1 MLKNRLFAVLPII
14 MIMLSGCTDKND
26 SSFYSKDV
34 FAMDTFMTIKA
45 YGENAQTAADL
56 AEKEIMRLDSLL
68 SVNAPESDI
77 SRINNSSNGAV
88 VSADTI
94 KIMQKA
100 AEISE
105 KTEGALDITVYPIL
119 SEWGFTTGKYSV
131 PSKERISE
139 LLKNVDYKNVRIDE
153 EKSTV
158 YVPENTYTEL
168 GSAAKGYTGD
178 RVRDILKRNG
188 VKSGIINLGGNVCA
202 IGRKPDGSKW
212 IVGIKDPDDTEKVI
226 CTVKAE
232 DESVITSGNY
242 ERFFIGEDGHIY
254 GHIIDTRTG
263 YPVDDNGLLSVT
275 IIGAD
280 GTMCD
285 ALSTALFAMGKERAL
300 DFCRHESGF
309 EAVFVGSDRKLY
321 ITSGISRDVEP
332 SENIDTEVIER

>member
-119 SEWGFTTGKYSV
+119 SEWGFTKKKKKALYMYPRTH
-131 PSKERISE
+131 IQC
-139 LLKNVDYKNVRIDE
+139 
-153 EKSTV
+153 
-158 YVPENTYTEL
+158 L
-168 GSAAKGYTGD
+168 GLPQ
-178 RVRDILKRNG
+178 RDIP
-188 VKSGIINLGGNVCA
+188 A
-202 IGRKPDGSKW
+202 
-212 IVGIKDPDDTEKVI
+212 TE
-226 CTVKAE
+226 
-232 DESVITSGNY
+232 
-242 ERFFIGEDGHIY
+242 
-254 GHIIDTRTG
+254 
-263 YPVDDNGLLSVT
+263 
-275 IIGAD
+275 
-280 GTMCD
+280 
-285 ALSTALFAMGKERAL
+285 
-300 DFCRHESGF
+300 
-309 EAVFVGSDRKLY
+309 
-321 ITSGISRDVEP
+321 
-332 SENIDTEVIER
+332 

>member
-1 MLKNRLFAVLPII
+1 MPSEMELVNPVWGCGRNPGPNEVSIYSLDQDLINFTCPEEIGLLP
-14 MIMLSGCTDKND
+14 KEYN
-26 SSFYSKDV
+26 V
-34 FAMDTFMTIKA
+34 F
-45 YGENAQTAADL
+45 
-56 AEKEIMRLDSLL
+56 
-68 SVNAPESDI
+68 
-77 SRINNSSNGAV
+77 
-88 VSADTI
+88 
-94 KIMQKA
+94 
-100 AEISE
+100 
-105 KTEGALDITVYPIL
+105 
-119 SEWGFTTGKYSV
+119 
-131 PSKERISE
+131 
-139 LLKNVDYKNVRIDE
+139 
-153 EKSTV
+153 
-158 YVPENTYTEL
+158 
-168 GSAAKGYTGD
+168 
-178 RVRDILKRNG
+178 
-188 VKSGIINLGGNVCA
+188 
-202 IGRKPDGSKW
+202 
-212 IVGIKDPDDTEKVI
+212 PDDTEKVI